1 MNNANSL
8 QCSEEIFPKILI
20 NHCFYL
26 LIQKNYIFF
35 LLNNCW
41 GGRFLLRCIFFT
53 IKILSTINIKLC
65 HKSFPQ
71 TEGGIK

>member
-41 GGRFLLRCIFFT
+41 GGRFLLRCIFFLQ
-53 IKILSTINIKLC
+53 IKTVNYKHLTMS
-65 HKSFPQ
+65 
-71 TEGGIK
+71 